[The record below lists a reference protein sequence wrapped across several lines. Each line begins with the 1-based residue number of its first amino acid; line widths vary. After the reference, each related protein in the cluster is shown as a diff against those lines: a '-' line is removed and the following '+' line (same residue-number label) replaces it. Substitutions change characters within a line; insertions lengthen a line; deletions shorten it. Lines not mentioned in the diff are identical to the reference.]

1 VRRTDGVTALQP
13 SARIS
18 QVSATEG
25 GQTGRATGVLTIVSG
40 VPTLSSLPASH
51 LRTTPLDALHRRLG
65 ARMVAFAGW
74 SMPVQYPASEGG
86 GTLAEHQAVRT
97 TAGLFDVS
105 HMGQVRLTG
114 ANAAAAL
121 ERLVPADIQ
130 ALKPHTQRYTMFTN
144 EAGGIL
150 DDIMVANHGDHL
162 ELVINA
168 ARADADIAHLQ
179 SNLDGTGVTLTVH
192 EDRALL
198 ALQGPGA
205 VQAMAALAPDAAAMP
220 FMGVAHLT
228 IAGAACWLT
237 RSGYTGEDGYEIS
250 VPSDQAERVAEALLA
265 QPSVLPAGL
274 AARDTLRLEA
284 GLCLYGHDIDE
295 LTTPVEAG
303 LTWSIGKRRRAALD
317 FPGAAVIADQLANG
331 VTRRRVGLRLE
342 GRALAR
348 AHTEIAAEDGTLA
361 GTITSGSFSPSL
373 GSPIAMGYVRRDLA
387 ADSTKLGLLIRGQR
401 HPARVVPLPFIPHRF
416 AR

>member
-1 VRRTDGVTALQP
+1 VRRTDGVTAPQP

-40 VPTLSSLPASH
+40 VPTLSSLPATH

-150 DDIMVANHGDHL
+150 DDIMVANHADHL

-179 SNLDGTGVTLTVH
+179 VHLDGTGVTLTVH

-205 VQAMAALAPDAAAMP
+205 VQVMAALAPDAA
-220 FMGVAHLT
+220 
-228 IAGAACWLT
+228 
-237 RSGYTGEDGYEIS
+237 GYEIS
-250 VPSDQAERVAEALLA
+250 VPSDQAEPVAEALLA
-265 QPSVLPAGL
+265 QPGVLPAGL

-373 GSPIAMGYVRRDLA
+373 GSPIAMGYVRRNLA

>member
-1 VRRTDGVTALQP
+1 VLTTA
-13 SARIS
+13 S
-18 QVSATEG
+18 
-25 GQTGRATGVLTIVSG
+25 GVLT
-40 VPTLSSLPASH
+40 LSDLLVMTASPAKPP
-51 LRTTPLDALHRRLG
+51 LRTTPLDALHRQLG

-74 SMPVQYPASEGG
+74 SMPVQYQ

-97 TAGLFDVS
+97 NAGLFDVS
-105 HMGQVRLTG
+105 HMGQVRLSG
-114 ANAAAAL
+114 QGAAAAL
-121 ERLVPADIQ
+121 ERLVPGDIQ
-130 ALKPHTQRYTMFTN
+130 GLKPRTQRYTMFTN

-168 ARADADIAHLQ
+168 ARAAADIAHLQ
-179 SNLDGTGVTLTVH
+179 SHLDGMGVTLTVH

-205 VQAMAALAPDAAAMP
+205 AQAMAALAPAAVAMP
-220 FMGVAHLT
+220 FMGVTHLT
-228 IAGAACWLT
+228 IAGAPCWLT
-237 RSGYTGEDGYEIS
+237 RSGYTGEDGYEMS
-250 VPSDQAERVAEALLA
+250 VPSAQAAAVAEALLA
-265 QPSVLPAGL
+265 LPGVVPAGL

-284 GLCLYGHDIDE
+284 GLCLYGNDIDE

-303 LTWSIGKRRRAALD
+303 LTWSIGKRRRVTLD
-317 FPGAAVIADQLANG
+317 FPGAAVVADQLAHG

-348 AHTEIAAEDGTLA
+348 AGAEIAAEDGTLA
-361 GTITSGSFSPSL
+361 GTVTSGSFSPSL

-387 ADSTKLGLLIRGQR
+387 ADSMQLGLLIRGQR
-401 HPARVVPLPFIPHRF
+401 HPARVVPLPFVPHRF